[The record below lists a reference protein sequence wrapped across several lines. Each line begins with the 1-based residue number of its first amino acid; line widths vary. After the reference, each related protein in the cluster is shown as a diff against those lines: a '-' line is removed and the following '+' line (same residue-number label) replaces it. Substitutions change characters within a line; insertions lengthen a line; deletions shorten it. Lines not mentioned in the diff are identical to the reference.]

1 MKVRQTRFANGF
13 ADVGYE
19 RKKRVKGDFKVWSQE
34 TGRSR
39 EEFSFEHVKFEMCI
53 RSVSGTIKGVVR

>member
-1 MKVRQTRFANGF
+1 MKVRQTRFANGSQMW
-13 ADVGYE
+13 DMKE
-19 RKKRVKGDFKVWSQE
+19 RKESRVTSVWSRE

-39 EEFSFEHVKFEMCI
+39 EEFSFEHVEFEMCI